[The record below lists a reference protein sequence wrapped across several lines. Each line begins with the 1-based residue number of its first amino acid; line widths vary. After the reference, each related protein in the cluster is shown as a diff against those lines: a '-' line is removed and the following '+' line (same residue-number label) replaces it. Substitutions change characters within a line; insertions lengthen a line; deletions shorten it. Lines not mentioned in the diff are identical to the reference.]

1 MKNLAFLLI
10 FCVGLCIQKGTG
22 QTADNQAWM
31 APISTAYIVDGADT
45 IYCMDLPM
53 ITVFAYRSFVT
64 EDDRFNYMR
73 YQRHASVVYPYA
85 FEAVRTYRRLQ
96 TESKQ
101 LNRRDQKALIADLQ
115 DQLKDKFEKP
125 LKNLSRTQ
133 GKILIK
139 MIEKELDT
147 PVYEVIKDL
156 RGGFTAF
163 YWNAFGSMYG
173 YRLKH
178 GYVLGEDR
186 MLDLVL
192 KDYDIP
198 DNI

>member
-1 MKNLAFLLI
+1 MKKLSSILV
-10 FCVGLCIQKGTG
+10 FCLGLSLSFVSA
-22 QTADNQAWM
+22 QTADNQGWM

-45 IYCMDLPM
+45 IYCMDLPL
-53 ITVFAYRSFVT
+53 ITIFAYHSFVSD
-64 EDDRFNYMR
+64 DDRFNYMR

-85 FEAVRTYRRLQ
+85 LEAVRTYRRLQ
-96 TESKQ
+96 IESKL
-101 LNRRDQKALIADLQ
+101 LNRRDQKVLIADLQ

-133 GKILIK
+133 GRVLIK
-139 MIEKELDT
+139 MIEKELNT

-178 GYVLGEDR
+178 GYVEGEDR

-198 DNI
+198 DRI

>member
-85 FEAVRTYRRLQ
+85 LEAVRTYRRLQ